1 MHKIV
6 LWHRYLCEITSFDQN
21 MTYDVK
27 KIAGNNTSCEKG
39 EGYTESVG
47 LVDAQCKHRIGQG

>member
-27 KIAGNNTSCEKG
+27 KLLEITH
-39 EGYTESVG
+39 
-47 LVDAQCKHRIGQG
+47 LVKKVKDIQKALAL